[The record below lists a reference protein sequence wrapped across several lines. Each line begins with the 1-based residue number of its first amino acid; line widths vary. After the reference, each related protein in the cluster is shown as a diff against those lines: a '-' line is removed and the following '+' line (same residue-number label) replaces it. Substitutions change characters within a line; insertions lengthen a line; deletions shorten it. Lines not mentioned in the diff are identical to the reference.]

1 MIPLHKKKIPHCIL
15 HQIALITNLITP
27 TLEFPPCVCQEP
39 SMMQIPFWTS
49 VVSIFLL
56 LNTAKSQE
64 ELFRDVLVE
73 FMSKL
78 SNNSGF
84 SDPNM
89 GWTSSSLPCK
99 DKWRGI
105 TCDQTKVKSIV
116 LDGFGFSGFLDARV
130 LCNVQSLAESLQT
143 LNLMDNGIHGENLEE
158 IENCSQLTQLLI
170 GGNNF
175 LGSLPT
181 SISQLK
187 NLKSLDISRNKFSG
201 PLPDLPEISDLEVFQ
216 AQNNQFIGAIPNFDY
231 SELSLFNVSNN
242 NFSGEIPDRGIHF
255 DINSYLNN
263 PQLCGAPLS
272 NKCWSPLASQ
282 SEPSAPPDKPKN
294 GNSNDQILMYSGYIL
309 IGLAVLFLI
318 LLWLYKRS
326 KRNDEKLEADNR
338 VAAVDDSMIKPSFS
352 TVELKA
358 GGISKT
364 GISTISAD
372 QSMVSSSLIVLT
384 SPEVNGLRFED
395 LLKAPAELLGRG
407 NHGSVYKVSCEAQGT
422 TLAVKRIKDWTI
434 SSHDFK
440 QRMRRLDQ
448 VKHPNVL
455 PAVAFYSSTQEKL
468 LVYEYQPNGSL
479 FRLIHGNQTDQAFDW
494 ESRIFVAS
502 TIADTLVF
510 MHDKLHYDGIA
521 HGNLKS
527 SNILLNTN
535 MDPLISEYGLMV
547 VDNQDR
553 SIISSVNSF
562 QASKENF
569 KEDVYAFGV
578 ILLEMLTGKMPL
590 NNGLDLA
597 SWVLAVVCEEW
608 TVEVFDKI
616 LIGQGASEER
626 MVNLLQVAIKCV
638 NKSREA
644 RPSMNQVALMIRAI
658 KEDDD
663 RSADVS
669 GLSIM
674 TR

>member
-1 MIPLHKKKIPHCIL
+1 M
-15 HQIALITNLITP
+15 T
-27 TLEFPPCVCQEP
+27 
-39 SMMQIPFWTS
+39 QIPIWVCIVTF
-49 VVSIFLL
+49 FLV
-56 LNTAKSQE
+56 LNTTKSQE
-64 ELFRDVLVE
+64 ELVRNVLVE

-78 SNNSGF
+78 SDSNGF
-84 SDPNM
+84 SDPTM
-89 GWTSSSLPCK
+89 GWNSTSLPCK
-99 DKWRGI
+99 DGWRGI
-105 TCDQTKVKSIV
+105 TCDQTKVKYIV

-130 LCNVQSLAESLQT
+130 LCKVQSFAESLQI
-143 LNLMDNGIHGENLEE
+143 LSLKDNSIHGEILDE
-158 IENCSQLTQLLI
+158 IANCSQLTQLLVS
-170 GGNNF
+170 GNQF
-175 LGSLPT
+175 SGSIPT

-187 NLKSLDISRNKFSG
+187 NLKSLDISWNKFSG
-201 PLPDLPEISDLEVFQ
+201 ALPDLSQIKGLTGFL
-216 AQNNQFIGAIPNFDY
+216 AQNNQFSGAIPNFDFSDL
-231 SELSLFNVSNN
+231 SEFNVSNN

-255 DINSYLNN
+255 DIRSYLNN
-263 PQLCGAPLS
+263 PQLCGSPLP
-272 NKCWSPLASQ
+272 NKCRSSLASKPQ
-282 SEPSAPPDKPKN
+282 PTPPPPPEKPKD
-294 GNSNDQILMYSGYIL
+294 GISNDQILMYSGYIL
-309 IGLAVLFLI
+309 IGLAILFLI
-318 LLWLYKRS
+318 LLWLYKRG
-326 KRNDEKLEADNR
+326 KKKEEKLEADNR
-338 VAAVDDSMIKPSFS
+338 VAAVDDSIIKPSFS

-358 GGISKT
+358 GGMSKT
-364 GISTISAD
+364 EISSVSAD
-372 QSMVSSSLIVLT
+372 HSMVSSSLIVLT

-407 NHGSVYKVSCEAQGT
+407 NHGSVYKVGCEDQGM

-455 PAVAFYSSTQEKL
+455 PAIAFYSSRQEKL

-510 MHDKLHYDGIA
+510 MHQQLHEDGIA

-527 SNILLNTN
+527 SNILLNAN

-553 SIISSVNSF
+553 SIVASVKSF
-562 QASKENF
+562 QATEENF

-578 ILLEMLTGKMPL
+578 ILLEMLTGKMAL
-590 NNGLDLA
+590 NNGIDLA
-597 SWVLAVVCEEW
+597 SWVLVVVMEEW
-608 TVEVFDKI
+608 TAEVFDRN
-616 LIGQGASEER
+616 LICQGASEER

-638 NKSREA
+638 NKSPEA
-644 RPSMNQVALMIRAI
+644 RPNMNQVALMIRAI

-663 RSADVS
+663 RSADIRQAFVHTTS
-669 GLSIM
+669 
-674 TR
+674 TRRFIDEMLTTILHALHGTVILRQK